1 MVLSADA
8 EIMRWPCLPDGRSE
22 EHTSELQSD
31 QISYA
36 VFCLKKKGLRP
47 ARRLF
52 AGSPQAASAARA
64 AGAAGAVC
72 NPPRERP
79 VGPAVRREGV
89 GQHLRF
95 FFNVPAPPEISLL
108 SLHDA
113 LPI

>member
-36 VFCLKKKGLRP
+36 VFCLKKKTSAEQKGV
-47 ARRLF
+47 
-52 AGSPQAASAARA
+52 AARPFLEE
-64 AGAAGAVC
+64 
-72 NPPRERP
+72 PPADIVGP
-79 VGPAVRREGV
+79 VGPGPPPVVESASFV
-89 GQHLRF
+89 LF
-95 FFNVPAPPEISLL
+95 FFNERRPTDIYPL